1 MGALSSTQS
10 SNSNQTTKMKS
21 LLVCFSVVAVA
32 LANEEAPAAVLPAL
46 GYPYA
51 AYPYAYGHGALA
63 PAAYTIPS
71 PVQYKYV
78 PKEVEIEV
86 KTYQP
91 ELIETGCANSFGT
104 PVPCF
109 QAGEARKR
117 RSAEEVAAA
126 TPAATLPLAYA
137 GYPYAAG
144 LPYAH
149 AGLPYAH
156 AGLGYA
162 AYPHVTYAK
171 PVVQE
176 VEVPTPVYK
185 NVVEKVPLQPLCQS
199 HLGLAV
205 PCL

>member
-32 LANEEAPAAVLPAL
+32 LAAEEAPAAVLPAL

-51 AYPYAYGHGALA
+51 AYAYGHGALA

-78 PKEVEIEV
+78 PKDVEIEV

-91 ELIETGCANSFGT
+91 ELIETGCANIFGT
-104 PVPCF
+104 PVPCH
-109 QAGEARKR
+109 QEGEARKR

-126 TPAATLPLAYA
+126 PPAATLPLAYA

-176 VEVPTPVYK
+176 
-185 NVVEKVPLQPLCQS
+185 
-199 HLGLAV
+199 
-205 PCL
+205 

>member
-78 PKEVEIEV
+78 PKDVEIEV

-91 ELIETGCANSFGT
+91 ELIETGCANIFGT
-104 PVPCF
+104 PVPCH
-109 QAGEARKR
+109 QEGEARKR

-126 TPAATLPLAYA
+126 TPAATLPLAY
-137 GYPYAAG
+137 AG

-176 VEVPTPVYK
+176 IEVPTPVYK
-185 NVVEKVPLQPLCQS
+185 QVVEKVPLAPLCQN
-199 HLGLAV
+199 HLGL
-205 PCL
+205 

>member
-1 MGALSSTQS
+1 MGAFSSTQS

-32 LANEEAPAAVLPAL
+32 LAAEEAPAAVLPAL

-51 AYPYAYGHGALA
+51 FGGAYPYAYGHG
-63 PAAYTIPS
+63 AAYTIPS

-91 ELIETGCANSFGT
+91 ELIDTGCANIFGT

-109 QAGEARKR
+109 QEGEARKKR
-117 RSAEEVAAA
+117 AAEEVAAA
-126 TPAATLPLAYA
+126 TPAATVPLAYA

-149 AGLPYAH
+149 AGY
-156 AGLGYA
+156 

-176 VEVPTPVYK
+176 IEVPTPVYK
-185 NVVEKVPLQPLCQS
+185 QVVEKVPLAPLCQN
-199 HLGLAV
+199 HLGYAV

>member
-1 MGALSSTQS
+1 MGAPSSTQS

-21 LLVCFSVVAVA
+21 LLVCFSVVTVA
-32 LANEEAPAAVLPAL
+32 LAAEEAPAAVLPAL

-51 AYPYAYGHGALA
+51 FGGAYPYAYGHGALA

-91 ELIETGCANSFGT
+91 ELIETGCANIFGT

-109 QAGEARKR
+109 QEGEARKR

-137 GYPYAAG
+137 
-144 LPYAH
+144 
-149 AGLPYAH
+149 
-156 AGLGYA
+156 

-176 VEVPTPVYK
+176 IEVPTPVYK
-185 NVVEKVPLQPLCQS
+185 QVVEKVPLAPLCQN

>member
-1 MGALSSTQS
+1 MG
-10 SNSNQTTKMKS
+10 NSNQTTKMKS

-32 LANEEAPAAVLPAL
+32 FADEEAPAAVLPAL

-51 AYPYAYGHGALA
+51 FGGAYPYAYGHG
-63 PAAYTIPS
+63 AAYTIPS

-91 ELIETGCANSFGT
+91 ELIDTGCANIFGT

-109 QAGEARKR
+109 QEG
-117 RSAEEVAAA
+117 AAA
-126 TPAATLPLAYA
+126 TPAATVPLAYA

-149 AGLPYAH
+149 AGLGYAH
-156 AGLGYA
+156 AGY

-176 VEVPTPVYK
+176 IEVPTPVYK
-185 NVVEKVPLQPLCQS
+185 QVVEKVPLAPLCQN
-199 HLGLAV
+199 HLGYAV
-205 PCL
+205 PG

>member
-32 LANEEAPAAVLPAL
+32 LAAEEAPAAVLPAL

-78 PKEVEIEV
+78 PKDVEIEV

-91 ELIETGCANSFGT
+91 ELIETGCANIFGT

-109 QAGEARKR
+109 QEGEARKR

-149 AGLPYAH
+149 AGL
-156 AGLGYA
+156 GYA

-176 VEVPTPVYK
+176 IEVPTPVYK
-185 NVVEKVPLQPLCQS
+185 NVVEKVPLQPLCQN

>member
-32 LANEEAPAAVLPAL
+32 LAAEEAPAAVLPAL

-51 AYPYAYGHGALA
+51 FGGAYPYAYGHG
-63 PAAYTIPS
+63 AAYTIPS

-78 PKEVEIEV
+78 PKEV
-86 KTYQP
+86 
-91 ELIETGCANSFGT
+91 
-104 PVPCF
+104 
-109 QAGEARKR
+109 
-117 RSAEEVAAA
+117 AAV
-126 TPAATLPLAYA
+126 TPAATVPLAYA

-156 AGLGYA
+156 AGLPYAHAGYA
-162 AYPHVTYAK
+162 GYPHVTYAK

-176 VEVPTPVYK
+176 IEVPTPVYK
-185 NVVEKVPLQPLCQS
+185 QVIEKVPLAPLCQN
-199 HLGLAV
+199 HLGYAV

>member
-1 MGALSSTQS
+1 MGTLSSTQS

-32 LANEEAPAAVLPAL
+32 LADEEAPAAVLPAL

-51 AYPYAYGHGALA
+51 FGHGALA
-63 PAAYTIPS
+63 PATYAIPS

-86 KTYQP
+86 KTFQP

-126 TPAATLPLAYA
+126 TSAATLPLAYA

-156 AGLGYA
+156 AGLGYV

-176 VEVPTPVYK
+176 IEVPTPIYK
-185 NVVEKVPLQPLCQS
+185 NVVEKVPLQPLCQN

>member
-1 MGALSSTQS
+1 MGQS

-32 LANEEAPAAVLPAL
+32 LAAEEEAPAAVLPAL

-51 AYPYAYGHGALA
+51 FGGAYPYAYGHGALA

-86 KTYQP
+86 KTFQP

-149 AGLPYAH
+149 AGL
-156 AGLGYA
+156 GYA

-185 NVVEKVPLQPLCQS
+185 
-199 HLGLAV
+199 
-205 PCL
+205 

>member
-1 MGALSSTQS
+1 MG
-10 SNSNQTTKMKS
+10 NSNQTTKMKS
-21 LLVCFSVVAVA
+21 LLVCFSAVAVA
-32 LANEEAPAAVLPAL
+32 LAAEEEAPAAVLPAL

-86 KTYQP
+86 KTFQP

-149 AGLPYAH
+149 AGL
-156 AGLGYA
+156 GYA

-185 NVVEKVPLQPLCQS
+185 NVVEKVPLQPLCQN

>member
-71 PVQYKYV
+71 TVQYKYV

-86 KTYQP
+86 KTFQP

-104 PVPCF
+104 PVPKLVRPVR
-109 QAGEARKR
+109 GVLPKR
-117 RSAEEVAAA
+117 L
-126 TPAATLPLAYA
+126 PPLPLPP
-137 GYPYAAG
+137 PYLWPMLVTPMPLAFPMLMPVLVMLLILM
-144 LPYAH
+144 LPMPSPSFKKSKCQ
-149 AGLPYAH
+149 LPSTRT
-156 AGLGYA
+156 LLRKF
-162 AYPHVTYAK
+162 PFNPFAK
-171 PVVQE
+171 TIWALLFLVF
-176 VEVPTPVYK
+176 K
-185 NVVEKVPLQPLCQS
+185 
-199 HLGLAV
+199 
-205 PCL
+205 

>member
-1 MGALSSTQS
+1 MG
-10 SNSNQTTKMKS
+10 NSNQTTKMKS
-21 LLVCFSVVAVA
+21 LLVCFSVVAVVFA
-32 LANEEAPAAVLPAL
+32 DEEAPAAVLPAL

-51 AYPYAYGHGALA
+51 FGGAYPYAYGHG
-63 PAAYTIPS
+63 AAYTIPS

-91 ELIETGCANSFGT
+91 ELIDTGCANIFGT

-109 QAGEARKR
+109 QEGEARKKR
-117 RSAEEVAAA
+117 AAEEVAAA
-126 TPAATLPLAYA
+126 TPAATVPLAYA

-149 AGLPYAH
+149 AGY
-156 AGLGYA
+156 

-176 VEVPTPVYK
+176 IEVPTPVYK
-185 NVVEKVPLQPLCQS
+185 QVVEKVPLLPF
-199 HLGLAV
+199 AKTI
-205 PCL
+205 

>member
-1 MGALSSTQS
+1 MGTQS

-32 LANEEAPAAVLPAL
+32 LAAEEEASAAVLPAL

-51 AYPYAYGHGALA
+51 FGGAYPYAYGHGALA

-91 ELIETGCANSFGT
+91 ELIETGCANIFGT

-137 GYPYAAG
+137 GYPYAAC
-144 LPYAH
+144 
-149 AGLPYAH
+149 
-156 AGLGYA
+156 
-162 AYPHVTYAK
+162 PHVTYAK
-171 PVVQE
+171 PGVQE
-176 VEVPTPVYK
+176 IEVPTPVYK
-185 NVVEKVPLQPLCQS
+185 NVVEKIPLQPLCQN

>member
-32 LANEEAPAAVLPAL
+32 LAAEENEAPAAVLPAL

-51 AYPYAYGHGALA
+51 AYPYAYGHGAFA

-86 KTYQP
+86 KTFQP

-149 AGLPYAH
+149 AGL
-156 AGLGYA
+156 GYA

-176 VEVPTPVYK
+176 IEVPTPVYK
-185 NVVEKVPLQPLCQS
+185 NVLEKVPLQPLCQN

>member
-32 LANEEAPAAVLPAL
+32 LAAEEAPAAVLPAL

-78 PKEVEIEV
+78 PKDVEIEV

-91 ELIETGCANSFGT
+91 ELIETGCANIFGT
-104 PVPCF
+104 PVPCH
-109 QAGEARKR
+109 QEGEARKR
-117 RSAEEVAAA
+117 RSAEEVIPSPQQYQPANGQQPDGQGSKLALLAFPPELNFCPAVGHCSAVSAQLRLSPQQTQSAASQQPDGQGGFVA
-126 TPAATLPLAYA
+126 ASLTP
-137 GYPYAAG
+137 
-144 LPYAH
+144 
-149 AGLPYAH
+149 
-156 AGLGYA
+156 
-162 AYPHVTYAK
+162 
-171 PVVQE
+171 
-176 VEVPTPVYK
+176 
-185 NVVEKVPLQPLCQS
+185 C
-199 HLGLAV
+199 
-205 PCL
+205 

>member
-1 MGALSSTQS
+1 MGAFSSTQS

-32 LANEEAPAAVLPAL
+32 LAAEEAPAAVLPAL

-51 AYPYAYGHGALA
+51 FGGAYPYAYGHG
-63 PAAYTIPS
+63 AAYTIPS

-91 ELIETGCANSFGT
+91 ELIDTGCANIFGT

-109 QAGEARKR
+109 Q
-117 RSAEEVAAA
+117 EVAAA
-126 TPAATLPLAYA
+126 TPAATVPLAYA

-149 AGLPYAH
+149 AGL
-156 AGLGYA
+156 GY
-162 AYPHVTYAK
+162 
-171 PVVQE
+171 
-176 VEVPTPVYK
+176 
-185 NVVEKVPLQPLCQS
+185 
-199 HLGLAV
+199 
-205 PCL
+205 

>member
-32 LANEEAPAAVLPAL
+32 LAAEEAPAAVLPAL

-78 PKEVEIEV
+78 PKDVEIEV

-91 ELIETGCANSFGT
+91 ELIETGCANIFGT
-104 PVPCF
+104 PVPCH
-109 QAGEARKR
+109 QEGEARKR

-149 AGLPYAH
+149 AGL
-156 AGLGYA
+156 GYA

-176 VEVPTPVYK
+176 IEVPTPVYK
-185 NVVEKVPLQPLCQS
+185 NV
-199 HLGLAV
+199 
-205 PCL
+205 

>member
-32 LANEEAPAAVLPAL
+32 LAAEEEAPAAVLPAL

-86 KTYQP
+86 KTFQP

-149 AGLPYAH
+149 AGL
-156 AGLGYA
+156 GYA

-185 NVVEKVPLQPLCQS
+185 NVVEKVPLQPLCQN

>member
-32 LANEEAPAAVLPAL
+32 LAAEENEAPAAVLPAL

-63 PAAYTIPS
+63 PAAYTMGS

-86 KTYQP
+86 KTFQP

-149 AGLPYAH
+149 AGL
-156 AGLGYA
+156 GYA

-185 NVVEKVPLQPLCQS
+185 NVVEKVPLQPLCQN

>member
-1 MGALSSTQS
+1 MGTLSSTQS

-32 LANEEAPAAVLPAL
+32 LADEEAPAAVLPAL

-51 AYPYAYGHGALA
+51 FGGAYPYAYGHGALA
-63 PAAYTIPS
+63 PATYAIPS

-78 PKEVEIEV
+78 P
-86 KTYQP
+86 
-91 ELIETGCANSFGT
+91 
-104 PVPCF
+104 
-109 QAGEARKR
+109 
-117 RSAEEVAAA
+117 
-126 TPAATLPLAYA
+126 YA

-176 VEVPTPVYK
+176 IEVPTPVYK
-185 NVVEKVPLQPLCQS
+185 NVVEKVPLQPLCQN

>member
-32 LANEEAPAAVLPAL
+32 LAAEEEAPAAVLPAL

-86 KTYQP
+86 KTFQP

-149 AGLPYAH
+149 AGL
-156 AGLGYA
+156 GYA

-176 VEVPTPVYK
+176 IEVPTPVYK
-185 NVVEKVPLQPLCQS
+185 QVVEKVPLQPLCQN

>member
-32 LANEEAPAAVLPAL
+32 LAAEEAPAAVLPAL

-91 ELIETGCANSFGT
+91 ELIETGCANIFGT
-104 PVPCF
+104 PVPCH
-109 QAGEARKR
+109 QEGEARKR

-149 AGLPYAH
+149 AGL
-156 AGLGYA
+156 GYA

-176 VEVPTPVYK
+176 IEVPTPVYK
-185 NVVEKVPLQPLCQS
+185 QVVEKVPLAPLCQN

>member
-1 MGALSSTQS
+1 MG
-10 SNSNQTTKMKS
+10 TKMKS

-32 LANEEAPAAVLPAL
+32 FADEEAPAAVLPAL

-51 AYPYAYGHGALA
+51 FGGHLGGAYPYAYGHG
-63 PAAYTIPS
+63 AAYTIPS

-91 ELIETGCANSFGT
+91 ELIDTGCANIFGT

-109 QAGEARKR
+109 QGGEARKKR
-117 RSAEEVAAA
+117 AAEEVAAA
-126 TPAATLPLAYA
+126 TPAATVPLAYA
-137 GYPYAAG
+137 SYPYAAG

-149 AGLPYAH
+149 SGLPYAH
-156 AGLGYA
+156 AGY

-176 VEVPTPVYK
+176 IEVPTPVYK
-185 NVVEKVPLQPLCQS
+185 QVVEKVPLAPLCQN
-199 HLGLAV
+199 HLGY
-205 PCL
+205 P

>member
-1 MGALSSTQS
+1 
-10 SNSNQTTKMKS
+10 
-21 LLVCFSVVAVA
+21 VCFSVVAVA
-32 LANEEAPAAVLPAL
+32 FADEEAPAAVLPAL

-51 AYPYAYGHGALA
+51 FGGAYPYAYGHG
-63 PAAYTIPS
+63 AAYTIPS

-91 ELIETGCANSFGT
+91 ELIDTGCANIFGT

-109 QAGEARKR
+109 QEGEARKKR
-117 RSAEEVAAA
+117 AAEEVAAA
-126 TPAATLPLAYA
+126 TPAATVPLAYA

-149 AGLPYAH
+149 AGLGYAHAGLPYAH
-156 AGLGYA
+156 AGY

-176 VEVPTPVYK
+176 IEVPTPVYK
-185 NVVEKVPLQPLCQS
+185 QVVEKVPLAPLCQN
-199 HLGLAV
+199 HLGYAV

>member
-21 LLVCFSVVAVA
+21 LLVCFSVVTVA
-32 LANEEAPAAVLPAL
+32 LAAEEAPAAVLPAL

-51 AYPYAYGHGALA
+51 FGGAYPYAYGHGALA

-137 GYPYAAG
+137 AG

-171 PVVQE
+171 PV
-176 VEVPTPVYK
+176 
-185 NVVEKVPLQPLCQS
+185 EKIPLQPLCQN

>member
-1 MGALSSTQS
+1 M
-10 SNSNQTTKMKS
+10 
-21 LLVCFSVVAVA
+21 
-32 LANEEAPAAVLPAL
+32 
-46 GYPYA
+46 
-51 AYPYAYGHGALA
+51 
-63 PAAYTIPS
+63 
-71 PVQYKYV
+71 QYKYV

-91 ELIETGCANSFGT
+91 ELIETGCANIFGT

-162 AYPHVTYAK
+162 AYPHVSKY
-171 PVVQE
+171 Q
-176 VEVPTPVYK
+176 
-185 NVVEKVPLQPLCQS
+185 NLCCW
-199 HLGLAV
+199 HVIRKAI
-205 PCL
+205 

>member
-32 LANEEAPAAVLPAL
+32 LAAEEEAPAAVLPAL

-137 GYPYAAG
+137 GYPYA
-144 LPYAH
+144 
-149 AGLPYAH
+149 GLPYAH

-176 VEVPTPVYK
+176 IEVPTPVYK
-185 NVVEKVPLQPLCQS
+185 NVVEKVPLQPLCQN

>member
-32 LANEEAPAAVLPAL
+32 LAAEEEAPAAVLPAL

-86 KTYQP
+86 KTFQP
-91 ELIETGCANSFGT
+91 ELIETGCAN
-104 PVPCF
+104 
-109 QAGEARKR
+109 
-117 RSAEEVAAA
+117 
-126 TPAATLPLAYA
+126 
-137 GYPYAAG
+137 
-144 LPYAH
+144 
-149 AGLPYAH
+149 YAH

-171 PVVQE
+171 
-176 VEVPTPVYK
+176 
-185 NVVEKVPLQPLCQS
+185 
-199 HLGLAV
+199 
-205 PCL
+205 

>member
-21 LLVCFSVVAVA
+21 LLVCFSVVAVV
-32 LANEEAPAAVLPAL
+32 LAAEENEAPAAVLPAL

-126 TPAATLPLAYA
+126 TPAATLPL
-137 GYPYAAG
+137 
-144 LPYAH
+144 
-149 AGLPYAH
+149 
-156 AGLGYA
+156 GYA

-185 NVVEKVPLQPLCQS
+185 NVVEKVPLQPLCQN